1 MSLAAMSGTIVAGT
15 ADGFVRTLSTTALRR
30 GYVATGEPNAAP
42 LAGFLA
48 GEVGAG
54 LQYAT
59 ALGFLAIDVGQVLAF
74 GFAASTPPSLAPVA
88 QELEHLQ
95 DFGLDAVSY
104 RLVFGAAL
112 SIIAASVVIFFVQE
126 HVELRAFVEP
136 ESFFPL
142 LFLAMGGSLSTLAG
156 PGFLPVLKVR
166 LN

>member
-1 MSLAAMSGTIVAGT
+1 MSGTIVAGT
-15 ADGFVRTLSTTALRR
+15 KDGLVRALSTTALRR
-30 GYVATGEPNAAP
+30 GYVATSEPNGG

-54 LQYAT
+54 LQYAK

-112 SIIAASVVIFFVQE
+112 SIVAASVVIFFVQE

-136 ESFFPL
+136 ESLFPL

-156 PGFLPVLKVR
+156 PGFMPVLKVR

>member
-1 MSLAAMSGTIVAGT
+1 MIFIPPSDLI
-15 ADGFVRTLSTTALRR
+15 
-30 GYVATGEPNAAP
+30 
-42 LAGFLA
+42 FLCYSHP
-48 GEVGAG
+48 EVGAG

-112 SIIAASVVIFFVQE
+112 SIVAASVVVFFVQE
-126 HVELRAFVEP
+126 HVEVRAFVEP
-136 ESFFPL
+136 ESRFPL
-142 LFLAMGGSLSTLAG
+142 LFLAMGGFLSTLAG
-156 PGFLPVLKVR
+156 PGFMPVLKVR
-166 LN
+166 LIFFEVQVTFFLKKLN